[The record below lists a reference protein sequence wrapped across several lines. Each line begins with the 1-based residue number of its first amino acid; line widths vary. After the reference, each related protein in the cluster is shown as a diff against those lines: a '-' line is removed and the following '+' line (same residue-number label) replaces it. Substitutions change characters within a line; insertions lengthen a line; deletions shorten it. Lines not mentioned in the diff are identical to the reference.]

1 MSQSEPQEGQHQGAS
16 ERRAQRG
23 SFLSSTATTKY
34 YNLLHNLLHRLR
46 VALIN
51 ARSHTCPHHTH
62 TLTSRLLSPNG
73 GVGVGFMILIVWDFG
88 KRLCWARQTSEDQS
102 KSGDDQEVV
111 VMVSAECTHVI
122 YKALSV

>member
-16 ERRAQRG
+16 ERQAQRG
-23 SFLSSTATTKY
+23 SFLSSTATTKC
-34 YNLLHNLLHRLR
+34 YNLLLLHTRR
-46 VALIN
+46 VVLIN

-102 KSGDDQEVV
+102 KSGDDREVA
-111 VMVSAECTHVI
+111 VMVSAECTRVI
-122 YKALSV
+122 YKASSV